1 MSIKL
6 KKKSPLVSDQKIKRM
21 IEGQIK
27 TILKT
32 KYFIPR
38 TIFIRTM
45 EYFPVYG
52 MCEHSGEKT
61 ITKFYC
67 KSNLVKKFKPITVS
81 EIEIAGVTMVEF
93 LDYID
98 CNGAKEISVPG
109 KMLNLV

>member
-1 MSIKL
+1 MSIIL
-6 KKKSPLVSDQKIKRM
+6 KKKSTIVSDKKIKKM

-27 TILKT
+27 TLLKT

-38 TIFIRTM
+38 SIFIRTM

-67 KSNLVKKFKPITVS
+67 KSNIIKKFKPISVN

-93 LDYID
+93 LDYIN
-98 CNGAKEISVPG
+98 CNGAKEVSVS
-109 KMLNLV
+109 KKVLSLL